1 MDMEWLTN
9 ADLVISD
16 ETGAFRP
23 EVFEKVFFDCFNLVG
38 ERQVFEITSRRS
50 ACYVKTSV
58 HQSLT
63 KTCAEVA
70 CPAGEVVNEASHF

>member
-38 ERQVFEITSRRS
+38 ERQVFEITSGLS
-50 ACYVKTSV
+50 ACYVKASV

-63 KTCAEVA
+63 KTCAEA
-70 CPAGEVVNEASHF
+70 TCPDGEVVDEASHF